1 MMSIVHRS
9 VTAFQRIGDNDMI
22 FKDLFRLS
30 TVALTLFCLAIHGEP
45 AFAQQASE
53 TRFTFEDIAHNSL
66 PAGWKSGA
74 TNKQGAPAAWAVIED
89 NAAPSGVNILALR
102 KVQDNPGSVFNI
114 CWTPQP
120 VFQDGEIEVKVR
132 GDSGKADQGGGPI
145 WRVKDASNYY
155 VARYNPLENNFRL
168 YYVKNGDRKMI
179 ADSGNIPIKTG
190 EWFTIKIVHKGD
202 KIEGW
207 VNGKKLLDATDKNLP
222 QPGGVGVWTKA
233 DAASSFDDFVVRSAT
248 K

>member
-1 MMSIVHRS
+1 MNLKRLLWLSIV
-9 VTAFQRIGDNDMI
+9 T
-22 FKDLFRLS
+22 
-30 TVALTLFCLAIHGEP
+30 LTLCFLMIQGEP
-45 AFAQQASE
+45 TSAQQSSE
-53 TRFTFEDIAHNSL
+53 TRFTFESTVHNSL
-66 PAGWKSGA
+66 PTGWKSDA
-74 TNKQGAPAAWAVIED
+74 TNNKGAPAAWSVIED
-89 NAAPSGVNILALR
+89 YEAPSGVNILALR
-102 KVQDNPGSVFNI
+102 KVQDNPGSIFNI
-114 CWTPQP
+114 CWTSQP
-120 VFQDGEIEVKVR
+120 IFQDGEIQVKVR

-179 ADSGNIPIKTG
+179 ADSGNIPVRTG

-207 VNGKKLLDATDKNLP
+207 LNGKKLLEATDRTLP
-222 QPGGVGVWTKA
+222 EAGGVGVWTKA
-233 DAASSFDDFVVRSAT
+233 DAASSFDDFVVRLAA